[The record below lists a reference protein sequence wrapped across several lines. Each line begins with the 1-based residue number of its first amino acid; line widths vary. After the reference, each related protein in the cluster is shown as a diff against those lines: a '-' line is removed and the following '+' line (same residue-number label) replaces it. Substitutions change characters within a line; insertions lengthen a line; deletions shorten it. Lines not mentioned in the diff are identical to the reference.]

1 MPLSP
6 ALCQE
11 GRARPADITSPPAG
25 QEDGCLQVEKL
36 LETAKKKKKSKC
48 PLPPCSAL
56 PPAGSGRCAGVK
68 PGSGEGALVG
78 ARSAAVG
85 EESGADLRART
96 PRGECEPVWE
106 GGMAAAA
113 PPART
118 GREAGG
124 PSAEQD
130 GGGPLRFP
138 PPQRLIPRTA
148 NARRSAAR
156 RWGAVVF
163 HRRERGC
170 SAAARESRAES

>member
-36 LETAKKKKKSKC
+36 LETAKKKKKNKSKC

-68 PGSGEGALVG
+68 PGSGEGALAG

-85 EESGADLRART
+85 EQS
-96 PRGECEPVWE
+96 
-106 GGMAAAA
+106 
-113 PPART
+113 
-118 GREAGG
+118 
-124 PSAEQD
+124 
-130 GGGPLRFP
+130 
-138 PPQRLIPRTA
+138 
-148 NARRSAAR
+148 RSASTNPERGMRTRLGR
-156 RWGAVVF
+156 RDGCCRPSCP
-163 HRRERGC
+163 RRERGGRSFRRAGRGGSPPLPPSPAPHPPHC
-170 SAAARESRAES
+170 QCEEKRGAEVGSGRVPSA